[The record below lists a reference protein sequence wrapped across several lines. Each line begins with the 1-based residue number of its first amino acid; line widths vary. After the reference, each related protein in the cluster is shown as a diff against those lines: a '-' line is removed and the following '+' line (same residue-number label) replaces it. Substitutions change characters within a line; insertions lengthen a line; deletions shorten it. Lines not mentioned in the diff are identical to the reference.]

1 MHKLRYLL
9 FPFSLLYG
17 AVIFIRNKF
26 YDWGFFKS
34 TSFQIPIISVGN
46 LEVGGSGKTPMVEY
60 ILHLLQ
66 KDYKT
71 ATLSRGY
78 GRKTKGFRWVK
89 PDDEALNT
97 GDEPLQIKQNFLE
110 VGVAVCENRVAG
122 INEIQKEYQLIL
134 MDDAY
139 QHRAVKPGLSI
150 LLFDYH
156 QLQKPKLF
164 LPAGNYREPFS
175 GRNRADILI
184 ITKTPNGILSAERQ
198 NIKDSL
204 KPFLH
209 QKVFF
214 SGISYHPQLQ
224 AVFSDATLEVSNI
237 SKQTG
242 VLLLTGIAKTQPL
255 VSALAQYS
263 SLIFHHAYP
272 DHHQFSQKNMLKL
285 VSDFKQMPQ
294 RDKIIVTTQKDAV
307 RLRSAE
313 FQKILAGLPI
323 FEWKITVSFDEN
335 EKTEFDHL
343 ITKYAQSHQR
353 IN

>member
-1 MHKLRYLL
+1 MHKIRYIL

-17 AVIFIRNKF
+17 MIVFIRNKF

-34 TSFQIPIISVGN
+34 SSFQIPIISVGN
-46 LEVGGSGKTPMVEY
+46 LEIGGSGKTPMVEY

-66 KDYKT
+66 KDFT
-71 ATLSRGY
+71 IATLSRGY

-110 VGVAVCENRVAG
+110 VGVAVCENRVDG
-122 INEIQKEYQLIL
+122 INEIKDQYQLIL

-156 QLQKPKLF
+156 QLQKPKLL

-184 ITKTPNGILSAERQ
+184 VTKTPQSISSAERQ
-198 NIKDSL
+198 KIKESL
-204 KPFLH
+204 KLFLY

-224 AVFSDATLEVSNI
+224 AVFSDATLEVNNI
-237 SKQTG
+237 TQQTRL
-242 VLLLTGIAKTQPL
+242 LLLTGIAKTQPL
-255 VSALAQYS
+255 VTALKQYS
-263 SLIFHHAYP
+263 THIFHHAYP

-285 VSDFKQMPQ
+285 VNDFKQMQQ

-307 RLRSAE
+307 RLKSAE
-313 FQKILAGLPI
+313 FQKILADLPI

-335 EKTEFDHL
+335 EKREFDHL
-343 ITKYAQSHQR
+343 ITKYAQSH
-353 IN
+353 

>member
-1 MHKLRYLL
+1 MHKIRYIL

-17 AVIFIRNKF
+17 MIVFIRNKF

-34 TSFQIPIISVGN
+34 SSFQIPIISVGN
-46 LEVGGSGKTPMVEY
+46 LEIGGSGKTPMVEY

-66 KDYKT
+66 KDFT
-71 ATLSRGY
+71 IATLSRGY

-89 PDDEALNT
+89 PDDKVLNT

-110 VGVAVCENRVAG
+110 VGVAVCENRVEG
-122 INEIQKEYQLIL
+122 INEIKNQYQLIL

-156 QLQKPKLF
+156 QLQKPKLL

-184 ITKTPNGILSAERQ
+184 VTKTPQSISSDERQ
-198 NIKDSL
+198 KIKESL
-204 KPFLH
+204 KLFLH

-224 AVFSDATLEVSNI
+224 AVFSDATLEVNNI
-237 SKQTG
+237 TQQTRL
-242 VLLLTGIAKTQPL
+242 LLLTGIAKTQPL
-255 VSALAQYS
+255 VTALKQYS
-263 SLIFHHAYP
+263 THIFHHAYP

-285 VSDFKQMPQ
+285 VNDFKQMQQ

-307 RLRSAE
+307 RLKSAE
-313 FQKILAGLPI
+313 FQKILADLPI

-335 EKTEFDHL
+335 EKREFDHL
-343 ITKYAQSHQR
+343 ITKYAQSH
-353 IN
+353 

>member
-1 MHKLRYLL
+1 MHKIRYIL

-17 AVIFIRNKF
+17 MIVFIRNKF

-34 TSFQIPIISVGN
+34 SSFQIPIISVGN
-46 LEVGGSGKTPMVEY
+46 LEIGGSGKTPMVEY

-66 KDYKT
+66 KDFT
-71 ATLSRGY
+71 IATLSRGY

-89 PDDEALNT
+89 PDDKVLNT

-110 VGVAVCENRVAG
+110 VGVAVCENRVEG
-122 INEIQKEYQLIL
+122 INEIKNQYQLIL

-156 QLQKPKLF
+156 QLQKPKLL

-184 ITKTPNGILSAERQ
+184 VTKTPQSISSAERQ
-198 NIKDSL
+198 KIKESL
-204 KPFLH
+204 KLFLH

-224 AVFSDATLEVSNI
+224 AVFSDATLEVNNI
-237 SKQTG
+237 TQQTRL
-242 VLLLTGIAKTQPL
+242 LLLTGIAKTQPL
-255 VSALAQYS
+255 VTALKQYS
-263 SLIFHHAYP
+263 THIFHHAYP

-285 VSDFKQMPQ
+285 VNDFKQMQQ

-307 RLRSAE
+307 RLKSAE
-313 FQKILAGLPI
+313 FQKILADLPI

-335 EKTEFDHL
+335 EKREFDHL
-343 ITKYAQSHQR
+343 ITKYAQSH
-353 IN
+353 

>member
-1 MHKLRYLL
+1 MHKIRYIL

-17 AVIFIRNKF
+17 MIVFIRNKF

-34 TSFQIPIISVGN
+34 SSFQIPIISVGN
-46 LEVGGSGKTPMVEY
+46 LEIGGSGKTPMVEY

-66 KDYKT
+66 KDFT
-71 ATLSRGY
+71 IATLSRGY
-78 GRKTKGFRWVK
+78 GRKTIGFRWVR
-89 PDDEALNT
+89 PDDKVLNT

-110 VGVAVCENRVAG
+110 VGVAVCENRVEG
-122 INEIQKEYQLIL
+122 INEIKDQYQLIL

-156 QLQKPKLF
+156 QLQKPKLL

-184 ITKTPNGILSAERQ
+184 VTKTPQSISSAERQ
-198 NIKDSL
+198 KIKESL
-204 KPFLH
+204 KLLLY

-224 AVFSDATLEVSNI
+224 AVFSDATLEVNNI
-237 SKQTG
+237 TQQTRL
-242 VLLLTGIAKTQPL
+242 LLLTGIAKTQPL
-255 VSALAQYS
+255 VTALKQYS
-263 SLIFHHAYP
+263 THIFHHAYP

-285 VSDFKQMPQ
+285 VNDFKQMQQ

-307 RLRSAE
+307 RLKSAE
-313 FQKILAGLPI
+313 FQKILADLPI

-335 EKTEFDHL
+335 EKREFDHL
-343 ITKYAQSHQR
+343 ITKYAQSH
-353 IN
+353 

>member
-1 MHKLRYLL
+1 M
-9 FPFSLLYG
+9 FPFSLVYG
-17 AVIFIRNKF
+17 AVIFVRNKF
-26 YDWGFFKS
+26 YDWGLFKS

-60 ILHLLQ
+60 ILNLLQ

-89 PDDEALNT
+89 PDDKALNT

-110 VGVAVCENRVAG
+110 VGVAVCENRVVG
-122 INEIQKEYQLIL
+122 IKEIQKQYQLIL

-156 QLQKPKLF
+156 QLQKPKLL
-164 LPAGNYREPFS
+164 LPSGYYREPFI

-184 ITKTPNGILSAERQ
+184 VTKTPPSISSAERQ
-198 NIKDSL
+198 NIKESL

-214 SGISYHPQLQ
+214 SGISYHPKLQ
-224 AVFSDATLEVSNI
+224 AVFTDTTFEVNNI
-237 SKQTG
+237 TPQTG
-242 VLLLTGIAKTQPL
+242 ILLLTGIAKTQTL
-255 VSALAQYS
+255 VAALAQYS
-263 SLIFHHAYP
+263 PLIFHHAYP

-285 VSDFKQMPQ
+285 VSDFKQLQQP
-294 RDKIIVTTQKDAV
+294 DKIIITTQKDAV
-307 RLRSAE
+307 RLRSTE
-313 FQKILAGLPI
+313 FQKLLADLPI
-323 FEWKITVSFDEN
+323 FEWKISVNFEEN

-343 ITKYAQSHQR
+343 IANYAQKYKR